1 MQTIAILADERP
13 GLLTDISYI
22 LSKENIRVQNIGIEA
37 VGGKTAIVL
46 AVRDGAKTKEA
57 LAKNGFEVIDRDAIV
72 LHLPDYVKK
81 IDYIKNKLSES
92 RIRLKQFKVLGCD
105 ENNSLA
111 AILVDKPR
119 KAFKLLSEFV
129 VSVD

>member
-1 MQTIAILADERP
+1 MQTIAILADERA